1 MKSTTNE
8 PRNTTSR
15 DATTRLRR
23 LTDRSTGQ
31 EDKRRVILDA
41 AVRVFAHKGYH
52 TSRVGDIAEEAGVAH
67 GLLYHYFRSK
77 EELLET
83 IFRET
88 WRDVL
93 DAVRAVEETD
103 ESARDRLAG
112 IAKILLRA
120 WRRDPDLVRVLVR
133 EVTRSSHL
141 QQRIG
146 EIDAAF
152 AGLERIIARGQQEG
166 EFRSDLDPRMTSYV
180 FYGALEEIL
189 TGWVLGQLEDGDE
202 AITRAEETVVEV
214 ICGGLAADRETAKV

>member
-1 MKSTTNE
+1 M
-8 PRNTTSR
+8 
-15 DATTRLRR
+15 
-23 LTDRSTGQ
+23 TDRSTGQ

-93 DAVRAVEETD
+93 NAVQAVEETD
-103 ESARDRLAG
+103 ERARDRLAG
-112 IAKILLRA
+112 VAKILLRA

-133 EVTRSSHL
+133 EVTRGSHL
-141 QQRIG
+141 QKRID
-146 EIDAAF
+146 EIDQAF
-152 AGLERIIARGQQEG
+152 AGLERIIARGQEEG
-166 EFRSDLDPRMTSYV
+166 EFRTDLDPRMVSYV

-189 TGWVLGQLEDGDE
+189 TGWVLGQLDDGDE
-202 AITRAEETVVEV
+202 QIAIAEQTVIEV
-214 ICGGLAADRETAKV
+214 VCGGLAADREAAAL

>member
-1 MKSTTNE
+1 VKSTTSK
-8 PRNTTSR
+8 PRSTTEN
-15 DATTRLRR
+15 DATTTLKP

-31 EDKRRVILDA
+31 EDKRRLILDA

-112 IAKILLRA
+112 VAKILLRA

-141 QQRIG
+141 QERID

-152 AGLERIIARGQQEG
+152 AGLERIIVRGQQEG
-166 EFRSDLDPRMTSYV
+166 EFRSELDPRMASYV

-202 AITRAEETVVEV
+202 AIARAEQTVVEV
-214 ICGGLAADRETAKV
+214 ICGGLAADREAAKV

>member
-1 MKSTTNE
+1 M
-8 PRNTTSR
+8 
-15 DATTRLRR
+15 LRR

-31 EDKRRVILDA
+31 EDKRRLILDA
-41 AVRVFAHKGYH
+41 AVRVFARKGYH
-52 TSRVGDIAEEAGVAH
+52 TCRVGDIAEEAGVAH

-93 DAVRAVEETD
+93 DAVRSVEESD
-103 ESARDRLAG
+103 ETARDRLAG
-112 IAKILLRA
+112 VAKILLRS

-141 QQRIG
+141 QQRID
-146 EIDAAF
+146 EIDQAF
-152 AGLERIIARGQQEG
+152 AGLERIIARGQELG
-166 EFRSDLDPRMTSYV
+166 EFRADLNPRMVSYV

-189 TGWVLGQLEDGDE
+189 TGWVLGQLDDGDDQV
-202 AITRAEETVVEV
+202 AVAEQTVIEV
-214 ICGGLAADRETAKV
+214 LCGGLARDREAAPL

>member
-1 MKSTTNE
+1 MNMRT
-8 PRNTTSR
+8 RSR
-15 DATTRLRR
+15 RQQADERRTQLLATA
-23 LTDRSTGQ
+23 
-31 EDKRRVILDA
+31 LD
-41 AVRVFAHKGYH
+41 VFAAKGLDGA
-52 TSRVGDIAEEAGVAH
+52 TVKDLSDAAGVAQ

-93 DAVRAVEETD
+93 DAVRSVEESD
-103 ESARDRLAG
+103 ESAHDRLAG
-112 IAKILLRA
+112 VAKILLRA

-141 QQRIG
+141 QQRIA

-152 AGLERIIARGQQEG
+152 AGLERIVARGQEEG
-166 EFRSDLDPRMTSYV
+166 EFRSDLDPRMASYV

-202 AITRAEETVVEV
+202 AIARAEQTVVEV
-214 ICGGLAADRETAKV
+214 ICGGLAADREIAKV